1 MSATVY
7 HYEHCSK
14 STGALAILAERG
26 IQAQIVDYRAHPPSV
41 AELLRLRDLMG
52 CTATDMLRT
61 GDKHFQELGLSA
73 DDQRSDDE
81 WFALVQQH
89 PMILQR
95 PIVVIGDRAII
106 ARPADL
112 VLKLLD

>member
-1 MSATVY
+1 MSATIY

-14 STGALAILAERG
+14 SSGALALLAERG
-26 IQAQIVDYRAHPPSV
+26 IRTRIVDYRSHPPSV
-41 AELLRLRDLMG
+41 DELLRIRDLLG

-73 DDQRSDDE
+73 SDQRGDAE

-112 VLKLLD
+112 VLKLLA

>member
-1 MSATVY
+1 MSATIY
-7 HYEHCSK
+7 HYEQCSK
-14 STGALAILAERG
+14 STGALALLAERG
-26 IQAQIVDYRAHPPSV
+26 IQTRIIDYRAQPPSV
-41 AELLRLRDLMG
+41 DELLRLRDLMG
-52 CTATDMLRT
+52 CTAIDMLRT
-61 GDKHFQELGLSA
+61 GDKHFRDLGFSA
-73 DDQRSDDE
+73 EDRRSDGE

-112 VLKLLD
+112 VLTLID